1 MVCIVSQCF
10 LSTPCLVKS
19 QKGILVNKKAKKI
32 VLKTKKQV
40 YGDMLGNNASLF
52 QGEGFEFAELREYV
66 YGDDVRKIDWKTT
79 AKLGKPFVKVY
90 KEERELN
97 VVVVTMMSGSMYFGT
112 VKQKSDIAAEAAA
125 TLGFSAVKNS
135 DLFSHMIFAD
145 DLYSLNKPS
154 KKLFSVHKAVEEL
167 TTFNPLG
174 KPADF
179 KALTQM
185 LNDRLKKKALL
196 FIISDFVGDI
206 DLKLLSKKH
215 DVYAVIV
222 RDKFEEDP
230 SELGYLRLID
240 METKESFEG
249 NIDSS
254 TLKSYKKALLKND
267 EKLYKQFKKQG
278 VRFTKIYTHED
289 AAVKLAKGMR

>member
-1 MVCIVSQCF
+1 
-10 LSTPCLVKS
+10 L
-19 QKGILVNKKAKKI
+19 NKAVKKI
-32 VLKTKKQV
+32 ILKTKKQV

-79 AKLGKPFVKVY
+79 AKLGKPFVKIY

-97 VVVVTMMSGSMYFGT
+97 VVVVSMLGGSVYFGT
-112 VKQKSDIAAEAAA
+112 VKQKSDIIAEVAA

-145 DLYSLNKPS
+145 KLYEFSKPS
-154 KKLFSVHKAVEEL
+154 KKLYSVHKAVEDIVA
-167 TTFNPLG
+167 FDPLG
-174 KPADF
+174 KEADF
-179 KALTQM
+179 PALVET
-185 LNDRLKKKALL
+185 LINRLKKKALL
-196 FIISDFVGDI
+196 FIVSDFVGEI

-215 DVYAVIV
+215 DVFAVIV
-222 RDKFEEDP
+222 RDRFEENP

-240 METKESFEG
+240 MESRQSFEG
-249 NIDSS
+249 DVDSG
-254 TLKSYKKALLKND
+254 TLKNYKKALHDND

-278 VRFTKIYTHED
+278 VRFTKVYTHEEPTL
-289 AAVKLAKGMR
+289 KIMKKMR

>member
-1 MVCIVSQCF
+1 M
-10 LSTPCLVKS
+10 
-19 QKGILVNKKAKKI
+19 NKAVKKI

-79 AKLGKPFVKVY
+79 AKLSKPFVKIY

-97 VVVVTMMSGSMYFGT
+97 VVVVSMLSGSTYFGT
-112 VKQKSDIAAEAAA
+112 VKQKSDIIAEVAA
-125 TLGFSAVKNS
+125 TLGFSAIKNA

-145 DLYSLNKPS
+145 QMYSFSKPS
-154 KKLFSVHKAVEEL
+154 KKLFSVHKAVEEI
-167 TTFNPLG
+167 
-174 KPADF
+174 ADF
-179 KALTQM
+179 DPIGKEADYKVLIET
-185 LNDRLKKKALL
+185 LVNRLKKKALL

-206 DLKLLSKKH
+206 DLKLLAKKH
-215 DVYAVIV
+215 DVFAIII
-222 RDKFEEDP
+222 RDRFEEDP

-240 METKESFEG
+240 METKQSFEG
-249 NIDSS
+249 DIDSG
-254 TLKSYKKALLKND
+254 TLKNYKKALHDND

-278 VRFTKIYTHED
+278 VRFSKVYTHEEPTL
-289 AAVKLAKGMR
+289 KLMKRMR